1 MPNKKIIYPLLLLA
15 IIITQLALTQFVAIA
30 KGTDGVLYD
39 GIAKALL
46 NGERTIDQP
55 GLRGHGADIG
65 AIVMPG
71 YPALIALIYAVFGV
85 HFEAFIIFQVL
96 LGIASCF
103 VFYQI
108 AKDHF
113 NPWIALGSTMWVIGY
128 IEIWRYNLQYYMD
141 SLTAGLV
148 IFVIYFLH
156 RYFRSLKPKHLYIFA
171 ILAGI
176 LIAINNRFIMHIGLV
191 GLYLLFLSL
200 KNANIPFKKL
210 LVVAGIIVMILLP
223 WHIRQYLHYDQLML
237 FSPTRTEQAREGH
250 DREPGQFPSYE
261 RQHEGLA
268 SGFAAFGSP
277 DNYLHLFTPDKYE
290 EMKKEYNAFDG
301 FQKYWSRTKGFF
313 EIIRTDFRF
322 GFGGDTRITPP
333 NVQGK
338 LVVIH
343 TLFNLVFLESMFILM
358 LPGIFFAFKRNQPF
372 FISLALL
379 LAAHVILHSIVH
391 LDPWLRYRVPIVPV
405 IFLLGWYGVQ
415 NLVNLVPERK
425 FGFLKRN
432 RESADGADAHR

>member
-1 MPNKKIIYPLLLLA
+1 MLNKKIIYGFLLLA

-39 GIAKALL
+39 GIAKAIL
-46 NGERTIDQP
+46 NLDGTIDQP
-55 GLRGHGADIG
+55 GLRGHGHDIG

-71 YPALIALIYAVFGV
+71 YPALIALVYAVFGV

-96 LGIASCF
+96 LGITACF

-108 AKDHF
+108 AKNHF
-113 NPWIALGSTMWVIGY
+113 NPWIALGATLWVIGY
-128 IEIWRYNLQYYMD
+128 IEIWRYNLQFYMD

-148 IFVIYFLH
+148 VFTIYFLH
-156 RYFRSLKPKHLYIFA
+156 RYFRALKSKHLYIFA
-171 ILAGI
+171 ILGGI
-176 LIAINNRFIMHIGLV
+176 LIAVNNRFIMHIGLV

-210 LVVAGIIVMILLP
+210 LVAAGIIILILLP
-223 WHIRQYLHYDQLML
+223 WHIRQYLQYDQLML
-237 FSPTRTEQAREGH
+237 FSPTRTEQAI
-250 DREPGQFPSYE
+250 DNSNKDNNQFRTYKEQYE
-261 RQHEGLA
+261 RLA
-268 SGFAAFGSP
+268 SGYAAFGSP
-277 DNYLHLFTPDKYE
+277 ENYLHLFTPEKYE
-290 EMKKEYNAFDG
+290 TMKKEYNAFDG
-301 FQKYWSRTKGFF
+301 FQKYWSRAKGFF

-333 NVQGK
+333 NTKGK
-338 LVVIH
+338 LVILH
-343 TLFNLVFLESMFILM
+343 TIFNMVFLGSMFLLM
-358 LPGIFFAFKRNQPF
+358 LPGIYFAFKKNQPF
-372 FISLALL
+372 FISLVIL

-415 NLVNLVPERK
+415 NLVNWIPGKKV
-425 FGFLKRN
+425 GFLKQK
-432 RESADGADAHR
+432 ELCADDN